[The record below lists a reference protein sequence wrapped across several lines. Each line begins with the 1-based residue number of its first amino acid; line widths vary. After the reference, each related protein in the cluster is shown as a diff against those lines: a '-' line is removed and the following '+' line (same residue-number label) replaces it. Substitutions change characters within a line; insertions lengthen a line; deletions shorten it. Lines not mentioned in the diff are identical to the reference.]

1 MKTHIDGKCVIITDI
16 ETELNRKKQQWIDY
30 ETKFETL
37 SPTERQNKKPCVT
50 CDFIL
55 ECLEARK
62 TNPHKT
68 LCGHSC

>member
-1 MKTHIDGKCVIITDI
+1 MKTHINGKCVNVTDR
-16 ETELNRKKQQWIDY
+16 ETYLQTKGQEMIDY

-50 CDFIL
+50 CDFL
-55 ECLEARK
+55 KDCLER
-62 TNPHKT
+62 TEPHKT